1 VGGPRRGAVRL
12 LVATVAFALLVAAGA
27 AGSATAVRAAVPR
40 AGAAGRGHA
49 AARPPAKV
57 PAGFFGAVPDAPLGA
72 GGWSAMAELGLS
84 DRFQV
89 VWAEV
94 EPEAGRFEWA
104 GVDAIVAEAAA
115 RGLKVMPEVYGT
127 PTWVAPEAS
136 EPPLGAEARVAWAG
150 FLQALVHRYGPG
162 GEFWAGWPHA
172 APIRRWQIWNEPNY
186 PLFWQP
192 RPSPSGYVHLLQ
204 VSKKAIQEVD
214 PKAQIV
220 AAGLAP
226 IEHEPPPWKFLQ
238 EMYAVRGARRAFEAA
253 ALHPYTNSL
262 RGLGYSV
269 ASVRRVM
276 AQAGDSTKPLF
287 LTELGVSSAGGSAFD
302 LGLEGQAEFLRGA
315 MTLLAR
321 QRLRWHLGGVFWF
334 TWADSTGEAPGC
346 PFCDNSGLFGIGG
359 EPKPAWAALRQVVAR
374 WG

>member
-1 VGGPRRGAVRL
+1 VRHPGRGAARL
-12 LVATVAFALLVAAGA
+12 LTATVALALLVAVGAGWSAAGA
-27 AGSATAVRAAVPR
+27 RAAAPAKGTA
-40 AGAAGRGHA
+40 AGAGARAAG
-49 AARPPAKV
+49 KV
-57 PAGFFGAVPDAPLGA
+57 PPGFFGVVPDAPLGA
-72 GGWSAMAELGLS
+72 GGWSAMGELGLA

-89 VWAEV
+89 IWAQV
-94 EPEAGRFEWA
+94 EPEPGRFEWA
-104 GVDAIVAEAAA
+104 AVDAVVAEAAS
-115 RGLKVMPEVYGT
+115 RGLKVMPEIYGT
-127 PTWVAPEAS
+127 PAWLEQQPS
-136 EPPLGAEARVAWAG
+136 EPPLAGEARVAWAG

-162 GEFWAGWPHA
+162 GEFWATWPHA
-172 APIRRWQIWNEPNY
+172 EPIRRWQIWNEPNY

-192 RPSPSGYVHLLQ
+192 RPSPTDYVHLLQ
-204 VSKKAIQEVD
+204 LSKKAIQEVD
-214 PKAQIV
+214 PKAEIV

-226 IEHEPPPWKFLQ
+226 IEHEPPPWRFLQ
-238 EMYAVRGARRAFEAA
+238 EMYAVRGARHAFEAA

-262 RGLGYSV
+262 QGLSYSV

-287 LTELGVSSAGGSAFD
+287 VTELGVSSAGGSAFD
-302 LGLEGQAEFLRGA
+302 LGLQGQAEFLRGA

-346 PFCDNSGLFGIGG
+346 PFCDNSGLFGVGG
-359 EPKPAWAALRQVVAR
+359 EAKPAWGALEQVVAR